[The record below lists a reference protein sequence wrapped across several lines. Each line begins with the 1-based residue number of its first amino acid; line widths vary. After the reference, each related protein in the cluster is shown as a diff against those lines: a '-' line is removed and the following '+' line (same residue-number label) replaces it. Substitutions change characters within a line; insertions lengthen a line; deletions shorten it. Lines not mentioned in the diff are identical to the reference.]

1 MPLFTIGMKNT
12 KLIWGVVAVIIVVG
26 VVLFIKFKS
35 NNVAPVVVNSDP
47 LNISYIVSGQ
57 TFNLVDGKAE
67 IVIENSNTKNT
78 LAVFGQ
84 PVYGD
89 LDKDG
94 DNDAAILLVNN
105 PGGSG
110 TFYYAVLAINNDGKY
125 VATNTML
132 LGDRI
137 APQTLEIQDGHAL
150 YNFAERKITDPM
162 TTQPSIGKSVW
173 VYYNVK
179 DNTIG
184 EWVKDFEGEMDDQT
198 MVNAYIR
205 ANIKTLAPE
214 KPVLGGSWYIVGISV
229 NPINKTGAVIYED
242 GHIQGTAIFK
252 YITARNGVTIS
263 NMNAITVNDK
273 YIHPLKWPPMVTVIN
288 SKFVCKI
295 GSTNNQGLEGQTS
308 LIKINGNEY
317 CLNVFDEGAA
327 GSTYTTYTYTK
338 LYGNKTAKI
347 EFVIQSTQCLNYDKP
362 AQDECIQKRANYD
375 LLPIVDI
382 LFSNFK

>member
-1 MPLFTIGMKNT
+1 M
-12 KLIWGVVAVIIVVG
+12 WGVIIVIVVIG
-26 VVLFIKFKS
+26 VVLFINYDNKNVSAPVS
-35 NNVAPVVVNSDP
+35 NNSSVLNNSYTVD
-47 LNISYIVSGQ
+47 NHI
-57 TFNLVDGKAE
+57 FNLVNGKAE
-67 IVIENSNTKNT
+67 IATPNSSSKNT
-78 LAVFGQ
+78 LSIFGE

-94 DNDAAILLVNN
+94 DNDAALMLVNN

-110 TFYYAVLAINNDGKY
+110 TFYYAVLAINNNGSY

-137 APQTLEIQDGHAL
+137 APQTINIQDGRAV
-150 YNFAERKITDPM
+150 YNFAERKGTDPM
-162 TTQPSIGKSVW
+162 TTPPSIGKSVW
-173 VYYNVK
+173 VYYNAK

-198 MVNAYIR
+198 MVNAYMVDH
-205 ANIKTLAPE
+205 IKNLAPT
-214 KPVLGGSWYIVGISV
+214 KPVLGGTWYVVNVNV

-242 GHIQGTAIFK
+242 GHIQDIAMFK
-252 YITARNGVTIS
+252 YITNRSGVTIENIS
-263 NMNAITVNDK
+263 AINTNTK
-273 YIHPLKWPPMVTVIN
+273 YIHPVKWPPMVTVIN
-288 SKFVCKI
+288 SKFVCKL
-295 GSTNNQGLEGQTS
+295 GGTNNQGLEGQTS
-308 LIKINGNEY
+308 LLKINNNEY
-317 CLNVFDEGAA
+317 CVNVFREGAA

-347 EFVIQSTQCLNYDKP
+347 EFTIQSTQCLNYDQP
-362 AQDECIQKRANYD
+362 AQGECIQKQANYD